1 MSQGK
6 FRCLRYKPT
15 LGRYYWPRCRSAVY
29 ISYFYE
35 GISFSFLRGS
45 FVTTAVCQFVMS
57 SDTTSTSDRARRLA
71 TNRERAASRRRSET
85 AEARERRLA
94 RVTARRRERLASETA
109 EERKTRL
116 SRERLRRAARQRE
129 RLASEA
135 AEERETRL
143 SRERLR
149 QAARRRELHVL
160 HAMLSFHTSVQS
172 ITLFI
177 VLLKFN

>member
-6 FRCLRYKPT
+6 FRCLRYKPVLLAALSLRRIYIYPIFT
-15 LGRYYWPRCRSAVY
+15 NVSHFLLYEKASPRKPAPRDNCSLSICHEFRHNFYKRQSKA
-29 ISYFYE
+29 ISHE
-35 GISFSFLRGS
+35 
-45 FVTTAVCQFVMS
+45 
-57 SDTTSTSDRARRLA
+57 
-71 TNRERAASRRRSET
+71 RSET

-116 SRERLRRAARQRE
+116 SRANGYVGRPARESVWPLKQLR
-129 RLASEA
+129 SD
-135 AEERETRL
+135 
-143 SRERLR
+143 RERLR

-160 HAMLSFHTSVQS
+160 HAMLSFHMSVQS

>member
-1 MSQGK
+1 M
-6 FRCLRYKPT
+6 
-15 LGRYYWPRCRSAVY
+15 
-29 ISYFYE
+29 
-35 GISFSFLRGS
+35 
-45 FVTTAVCQFVMS
+45 TTAVCQFVMT
-57 SDTTSTSDRARRLA
+57 SDTTSPTSTSDRARRLA

-85 AEARERRLA
+85 AEVRERRLA

-109 EERKTRL
+109 EERETRL
-116 SRERLRRAARQRE
+116 SPERLRRAARQRE

-160 HAMLSFHTSVQS
+160 HTMLSFHTSVQS
-172 ITLFI
+172 IRTL
-177 VLLKFN
+177 LYSLCC